1 MDIAAW
7 LKGLGLERYLPAFCD
22 NDVDAEILPKL
33 TADDL
38 VGLGVI
44 SIGHRRKL
52 LAAIAGLNTK
62 APAAS
67 ITAIRPNAPA
77 SAGAERRLL
86 RSGCGQAH
94 YAPKPAFP
102 GF

>member
-38 VGLGVI
+38 IGLGVT

-52 LAAIAGLNTK
+52 LDAIAAFGAEGPVHAQRLRHPTM
-62 APAAS
+62 PRR
-67 ITAIRPNAPA
+67 RPTP
-77 SAGAERRLL
+77 SAGN
-86 RSGCGQAH
+86 
-94 YAPKPAFP
+94 
-102 GF
+102 